1 MKKSLVK
8 ILSVLVIMV
17 MVLGMLTAC
26 GGSNE
31 GTSDEGNGEA
41 AGVATV
47 ILVDEDG
54 AEYTYEL
61 EAGKNLRDALHDAGL
76 IDDDN
81 FSKFMVETIDGH
93 TALMDDGVLWMMADE
108 NKNQITGFFEEHVLA
123 EGETLYLLYT
133 VAPNF
138 DD

>member
-76 IDDDN
+76 IEDDN

>member
-76 IDDDN
+76 SDDDN